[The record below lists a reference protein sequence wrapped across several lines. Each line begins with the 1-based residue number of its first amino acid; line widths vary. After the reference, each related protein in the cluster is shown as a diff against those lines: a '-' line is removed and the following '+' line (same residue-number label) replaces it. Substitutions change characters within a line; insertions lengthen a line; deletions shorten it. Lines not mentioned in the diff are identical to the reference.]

1 MCDVL
6 SSIPLYSILL
16 LFEKKKK
23 KAGLNPLNRIH
34 DSLNNHSPHFEK
46 HSLGQLQL
54 RKTDEEMLRIHLT
67 EEEARQIS

>member
-6 SSIPLYSILL
+6 SSIPLYSILF
-16 LFEKKKK
+16 LFEKKKN
-23 KAGLNPLNRIH
+23 AGLNPLNRIH
-34 DSLNNHSPHFEK
+34 DSLNNHGPHFEK

-54 RKTDEEMLRIHLT
+54 RKTDEEKLRIRLT